1 MKPSHPFAAH
11 LAGPT
16 DIGCGSVLAMS
27 TPTREPNDVPLFVRL
42 PRSLKD
48 ALEAEA
54 DRAGISQSEVVRT
67 ALSLAFTPRR
77 IVTGIDLERAAEI
90 QKQHGEA
97 WRSVMSMIVPEVETA
112 VVQWG
117 DPEVPSMAE
126 VAEKFSRFTESNN
139 IVREPASSDA
149 VFAMDHALD
158 VPFTP
163 AGDDIEAYQARVRE
177 LRAQALGGGAEG

>member
-1 MKPSHPFAAH
+1 
-11 LAGPT
+11 
-16 DIGCGSVLAMS
+16 MS

-77 IVTGIDLERAAEI
+77 IVTGIDPERAAVI

-97 WRSVMSMIVPEVETA
+97 WRSVMSMIVPEVEGN
-112 VVQWG
+112 V
-117 DPEVPSMAE
+117 
-126 VAEKFSRFTESNN
+126 
-139 IVREPASSDA
+139 VREIASPDA
-149 VFAMDHALD
+149 VFAIDHAFD
-158 VPFTP
+158 VPFAP
-163 AGDDIEAYQARVRE
+163 FADDDIEAYQARVRE
-177 LRAQALGGGAEG
+177 LRAEALGGGGEG